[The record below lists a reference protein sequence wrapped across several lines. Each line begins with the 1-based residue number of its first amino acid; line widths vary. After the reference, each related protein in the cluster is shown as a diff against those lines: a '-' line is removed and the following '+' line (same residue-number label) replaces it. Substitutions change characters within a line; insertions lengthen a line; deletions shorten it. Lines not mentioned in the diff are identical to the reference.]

1 MNIKNDKRMIIE
13 KEKNPDLLDIENN
26 KYYLEEYF
34 PYRKDSCIIN
44 LNKNKLD
51 VKKIKIEID
60 TFDIKD
66 AINFLQEYEN
76 EIKKEKD

>member
-1 MNIKNDKRMIIE
+1 MNIKNNKRMIIE

-44 LNKNKLD
+44 LNKDKLD

-60 TFDIKD
+60 TFDIED
-66 AINFLQEYEN
+66 AINFLQEY
-76 EIKKEKD
+76 KKEK